1 MHSAGIDTSV
11 FKAHSVR
18 GAATTKA
25 YTTGVP
31 LAQIL
36 KMANWS
42 NERTFRRHY
51 LRVLMC
57 F

>member
-11 FKAHSVR
+11 LKAHSVR

-31 LAQIL
+31 PAQIL
-36 KMANWS
+36 KMASWS
-42 NERTFRRHY
+42 NERTFRRHD
-51 LRVLMC
+51 LRVPEC
-57 F
+57 